1 MPTPFPGMDPYLER
15 AGMWEE
21 VHTRLIVAMADALG
35 PQVRPK
41 YRVGVEQR
49 TYLAVMTPD
58 EYALVGKPDVLVTA
72 PRRQVQPV
80 QATATAVGIAPRVAE
95 LPMPEEITERYLV
108 VRDVITGEVITVI
121 ELLSPTNKLTRD
133 GRLQYERK
141 RLKVLGSA
149 THFIEIDLLRGGEP
163 FPFRVQDGNA
173 RSDYRILVSRA
184 PDRPQAAVYLFTIR
198 DPIPD
203 IPVPLQSGEAE
214 PTLALN
220 HLLHDVYNRAGYDLT
235 VDYQQAPP
243 PPPLQEQDMQWMQ
256 QLLQSKVSH
265 RS

>member
-21 VHTRLIVAMADALG
+21 VHTRLIVAIADALG

-58 EYALVGKPDVLVTA
+58 EYELVGKPDVLVVI
-72 PRRQVQPV
+72 PRHQTQSVH
-80 QATATAVGIAPRVAE
+80 ASGTAVGVAPHIAE

-108 VRDVITGEVITVI
+108 VRDVVTGEVITVM
-121 ELLSPTNKLTRD
+121 ELLSPTNKLTRE

-141 RLKVLGSA
+141 RLEVLGSA
-149 THFIEIDLLRGGEP
+149 THLIEIDLLRAGEP
-163 FPFRVQDGNA
+163 FPLRLRGTAA

-184 PDRPQAAVYLFTIR
+184 PMRPQAEVYLFTIR
-198 DPIPD
+198 DPIPA
-203 IPVPLQSGEAE
+203 IPVPLQPGEAE
-214 PTLALN
+214 PLLPLN
-220 HLLHDVYNRAGYDLT
+220 DLVHDVYDRAGYDLT
-235 VDYQQAPP
+235 VDYHQPP
-243 PPPLQEQDMQWMQ
+243 PPPQMGEQDVEWMQ
-256 QLLQSKVSH
+256 HLLPV
-265 RS
+265 